1 MRRITLAQALN
12 EALVEEMR
20 RDPAVFVIGEDVGA
34 SEGLFGVTK
43 GLQREFGEGRVVDS
57 PISEAAIVGAGVGA
71 AIVGARPV
79 VEIQVMDFIS
89 LALDQ
94 LANHAAKIHYMTG
107 GLLSV
112 PLVVRGPAATGIG
125 LAAQHSQSLEAWVAH
140 IPGLKVVMPSTP
152 HDAKGLLK
160 SAIRDDNPVVFFEKR
175 LLYAATGDVPTEEY
189 VVPLGEAVVRRTGT
203 DVTIVGSGLAASHAL
218 QAAEVLAGEGI
229 QAEVVDLRTL
239 VPLDMETV
247 VRSVRKTHRVVVAND
262 GYRTCGF
269 ASEVGM
275 RIVETAFDDLD
286 APIAR
291 VTCQDAPIPYAAPLE
306 EQVIVGADRIVAA
319 VRQVTS

>member
-1 MRRITLAQALN
+1 MRQLTLAQALN

-34 SEGLFGVTK
+34 SEGLFGVTQ
-43 GLQREFGEGRVVDS
+43 GLLGEFGGGRVVDS

-71 AIVGARPV
+71 AMVGARPV
-79 VEIQVMDFIS
+79 VEIQVMDFLS
-89 LALDQ
+89 LAMDQ
-94 LANHAAKIHYMTG
+94 LANHAAKIRYMTG

-140 IPGLKVVMPSTP
+140 VPGLKVVMPSTP
-152 HDAKGLLK
+152 YDAKGLLK

-175 LLYAATGDVPTEEY
+175 ILYAASGEVPDEEY
-189 VVPLGEAVVRRTGT
+189 VVPLGEAVVRRDGT
-203 DVTIVGSGLAASHAL
+203 DVTIVGSGLAASYAL
-218 QAAEVLAGEGI
+218 QAAEVLAEEGI

-239 VPLDMETV
+239 VPLDVETI

-262 GYRTCGF
+262 GYRNCGF
-269 ASEVGM
+269 AAEVGM
-275 RIVETAFDDLD
+275 RIVELAFDDLD

-291 VTCQDAPIPYAAPLE
+291 VTCEDAPIPYAAPLE
-306 EQVIVGADRIVAA
+306 ERVVVGADRIAA
-319 VRQVTS
+319 AARQVTR